1 MTKLSRKIRHPSR
14 FIEDA
19 PAAIRRPARK
29 MAERPYASGAGL
41 LLLLLGV
48 VGFIAIFPE
57 IHREARIMRM

>member
-1 MTKLSRKIRHPSR
+1 MAKLSRKIRHPSR
-14 FIEDA
+14 FLDDA
-19 PAAIRRPARK
+19 PASVRRPVRR

-57 IHREARIMRM
+57 LHREAHIMRM